1 MKKATTKKILC
12 VFLAALMLLSLTA
25 CGKDKD
31 KNTDTGSKPID
42 LGDCKV
48 LYKNAC
54 IMEDSNGDDA
64 VVLTLDYTNDGKE
77 ESSYFWSVSE
87 LAMQDGV
94 EMDSATIYIDY
105 DTFETVSDVQYT
117 NIAPGK
123 TIEVKTAFVLNDP
136 TSKIEVTFSQLIGS
150 KSGKISIDPTTL
162 SSGTAEK
169 PGNKGGD
176 AVKTG
181 TEMKDWWNGDWYGW
195 WKMTECAG
203 YYEGMDGSCWDVCG
217 SINISSDNTG
227 TVTLW
232 DEDYTKS
239 SPMAEATVSLSDEYG
254 EHGTMI
260 SESGRFTDIDL
271 NAEDWVVNPSSMDF
285 DDVICIGG
293 YYENGEDEFYYEI
306 YLRPWGTYWD
316 DVDASSLPDYYDSW
330 YLPLIEAG
338 ESMPDSIG

>member
-1 MKKATTKKILC
+1 M
-12 VFLAALMLLSLTA
+12 
-25 CGKDKD
+25 
-31 KNTDTGSKPID
+31 
-42 LGDCKV
+42 
-48 LYKNAC
+48 
-54 IMEDSNGDDA
+54 
-64 VVLTLDYTNDGKE
+64 
-77 ESSYFWSVSE
+77 
-87 LAMQDGV
+87 
-94 EMDSATIYIDY
+94 
-105 DTFETVSDVQYT
+105 
-117 NIAPGK
+117 
-123 TIEVKTAFVLNDP
+123 
-136 TSKIEVTFSQLIGS
+136 
-150 KSGKISIDPTTL
+150 
-162 SSGTAEK
+162 
-169 PGNKGGD
+169 
-176 AVKTG
+176 KTG

-338 ESMPDSIG
+338 ESMPGSIG